1 MAFAEEMT
9 VKTEKGTV
17 RGIRVDHDFGQYY
30 YSFRGIRY
38 AQAPTGKL
46 RFKVCMYIIFL
57 GNKTHVGLV
66 SHSFGL
72 ISCGFLICTVLQFS
86 SSSTKVLL
94 YQLVPHVRC
103 LMRFVVLDNLL
114 SSPKN

>member
-1 MAFAEEMT
+1 MNLALSILLISTMAFAEEMT

-46 RFKVCMYIIFL
+46 RFKVCMYI
-57 GNKTHVGLV
+57 KTDLTDCRSIEGYRVIENIDMKNNSIL
-66 SHSFGL
+66 FE
-72 ISCGFLICTVLQFS
+72 
-86 SSSTKVLL
+86 KM
-94 YQLVPHVRC
+94 PH
-103 LMRFVVLDNLL
+103 LF
-114 SSPKN
+114 

>member
-17 RGIRVDHDFGQYY
+17 KGIRVDHDFGQYY

-72 ISCGFLICTVLQFS
+72 ISCGFLICTVLYFYNFS
-86 SSSTKVLL
+86 KR
-94 YQLVPHVRC
+94 Y
-103 LMRFVVLDNLL
+103 L
-114 SSPKN
+114 SCRSL

>member
-57 GNKTHVGLV
+57 GNNAPRFGYFDFRQKILK
-66 SHSFGL
+66 HS
-72 ISCGFLICTVLQFS
+72 S
-86 SSSTKVLL
+86 
-94 YQLVPHVRC
+94 
-103 LMRFVVLDNLL
+103 LDAIL
-114 SSPKN
+114 SKILCKIQI